1 MVTAENEDSEAMQ
14 RWLLLLKNFNGN
26 KPLPTEMTLKFE
38 QYFEYF
44 WKNDKNY
51 AMVSQDDKD
60 IMAELPSHIQTS
72 LYKDFLF

>member
-1 MVTAENEDSEAMQ
+1 
-14 RWLLLLKNFNGN
+14 
-26 KPLPTEMTLKFE
+26 MTLKFE

-60 IMAELPSHIQTS
+60 IMAELPSHI
-72 LYKDFLF
+72 